1 MSGGFHS
8 TPPKSLS
15 HSRRDF
21 LFCMPLHLQNSRLSS
36 PSDQEPLILTFW
48 TGDLELARFADRAGV
63 DRVGVDLEVLG
74 KAERQGGLDT
84 WISGHKEDLLPAM
97 REQLSQA
104 KLFARTNPLHLG
116 SVDEVERLID
126 MGVEVF
132 MLPFFTTSKEIVTF
146 AHIVRDRAYVVPL
159 LENIQAAERIKELV
173 ELDEIQEIHVGINDL
188 GLSLGF
194 QNRFLTLATD
204 LVIQIASCVR
214 DSGKRLGFGHV
225 GRAMDDSLPIP
236 SDLVYAQYARLG
248 ATATIISRKF
258 VYDAGM
264 EETEFITEIQK
275 VRERMAYWH
284 GCGQDELENA
294 YQRYRTILENLTG
307 VDPTKISLRK

>member
-1 MSGGFHS
+1 
-8 TPPKSLS
+8 
-15 HSRRDF
+15 
-21 LFCMPLHLQNSRLSS
+21 MPLPQRSSSGSSR
-36 PSDQEPLILTFW
+36 PDQEPLILTFW
-48 TGDLELARFADRAGV
+48 TGDLGLARAADRAGV
-63 DRVGVDLEVLG
+63 DRVGVDLEVIG

-84 WISGHKEDLLPAM
+84 WISGHKEDLIPAM

-104 KLFARTNPLHLG
+104 KLFARTNPLHPG

-132 MLPFFTTSKEIVTF
+132 MLPYFTTSQEITKFVR
-146 AHIVRDRAYVVPL
+146 IVRDRAYVVPL
-159 LENIQAAERIKELV
+159 LENVLAAERIEELV
-173 ELDEIQEIHVGINDL
+173 ALDEIQEIHVGINDL
-188 GLSLGF
+188 GLSMGF

-204 LVIQIASCVR
+204 LVVELASYVR

-264 EETEFITEIQK
+264 QETEFITEIQK
-275 VRERMAYWH
+275 VRERMTYWR
-284 GCGQDELENA
+284 CRSSDELKNA
-294 YQRYRTILENLTG
+294 YQRYRTLLENLTG
-307 VDPTKISLRK
+307 VDPTQISLRK